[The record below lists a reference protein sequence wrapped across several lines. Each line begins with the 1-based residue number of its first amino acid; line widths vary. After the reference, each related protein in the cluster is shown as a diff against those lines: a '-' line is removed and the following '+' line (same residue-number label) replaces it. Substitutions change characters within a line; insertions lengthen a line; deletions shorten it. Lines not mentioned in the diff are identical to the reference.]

1 MYVVKHL
8 LIINTRKESFFSLFP
23 SSRIIFW
30 SLVIWVFDK
39 HSTVQSVLTQTTVS
53 LAQFP
58 KKCLH
63 MKHEMP
69 AEDWE
74 AGRLA
79 QNLSYKLNRVS
90 LCTVIGHRSICCRHG
105 SGSPLHSEMCQTMAI
120 LESSQTWHNWNL
132 TTLLSCTVFL
142 SQVSTLLSVI

>member
-30 SLVIWVFDK
+30 CLLSSGCL
-39 HSTVQSVLTQTTVS
+39 TNTAQSVLTQTTVS

-58 KKCLH
+58 KKCLP

-90 LCTVIGHRSICCRHG
+90 LCTAIGHRSICCRHG